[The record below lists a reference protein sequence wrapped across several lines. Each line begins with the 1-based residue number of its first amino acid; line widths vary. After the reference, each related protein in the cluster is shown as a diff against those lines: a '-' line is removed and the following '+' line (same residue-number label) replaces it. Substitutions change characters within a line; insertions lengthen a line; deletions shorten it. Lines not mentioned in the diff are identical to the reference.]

1 MNWTDDTTI
10 PDAEY
15 GYCPQ
20 CLDVELEYICGW
32 INRDESVDH
41 LLKCPAC
48 GANVNWHETNTPLA
62 AIIPPYNE

>member
-20 CLDVELEYICGW
+20 CLDVELQFDYGW
-32 INRDESVDH
+32 ESDEGIH
-41 LLKCPAC
+41 YMLKCPAC
-48 GANVNWHETNTPLA
+48 GANVQWDDLDIPLSV
-62 AIIPPYNE
+62 IIPPYED